1 MEIDLKKLGLD
12 FSDEKKPENPK
23 ALEKEE
29 ADKIH
34 GNQHDLATLVA
45 YIIGVTRD
53 QFGEGHLFNDTFEEM
68 DRQDNLKIIRCLS
81 ILRTNIL
88 RGSAQ
93 ISRMKKMTN
102 ASLRASGMVDTEA
115 YDYLSGKNIRINAEK
130 TNSAYG
136 FLIPVNRYIKERI
149 GNCKSAFPDWLS
161 WNYMLNILIME
172 NGLSLDGCKAAADK
186 FYSSID
192 FYPFRFY
199 INWPGVPQYLGNI
212 LASDERFVRW
222 LYEVNGD
229 EFIDITKVKDIKGEK
244 KEAVYGFLESAVH
257 AVALVDCENTDPYR
271 LFAAFTGL
279 SEYKDK
285 ISRLILIDDPHTVNV
300 WKSLENLLPFPV
312 EHVLVERVA
321 KNKSLVDHKLIIRA
335 CMEFYQNN
343 VDSFMLISS
352 DSDFSELIRSLPAR
366 FIVFL
371 DKEYVGGAFLAFLK
385 DNRVPFCEI
394 DEFLSKSGDE
404 LRNQHIRS
412 KVAAKL
418 EALFENG
425 INDIFEEVLKEE
437 YLTLPAVEKEELRRS
452 IAMNLKI
459 SFTDGR
465 AIVDMKN

>member
-1 MEIDLKKLGLD
+1 MEIDVKKLGLD

-23 ALEKEE
+23 ALQKEE

-45 YIIGVTRD
+45 YIIGVNRD
-53 QFGEGHLFNDTFEEM
+53 QFGEGHLFNDSFLEM

-88 RGSAQ
+88 RGSSQ
-93 ISRMKKMTN
+93 ISRVTRMNNT
-102 ASLRASGMVDTEA
+102 SLRASGMVNTEA
-115 YDYLSGKNIRINAEK
+115 YDYLSGKNIRITAEK
-130 TNSAYG
+130 TGNSAYG

-149 GNCKSAFPDWLS
+149 GNCKNAFPDWLS
-161 WNYMLNILIME
+161 WDYLLKILIME
-172 NGLSLDGCKAAADK
+172 DGLSLDGCKAAADK
-186 FYSSID
+186 FYGSLD
-192 FYPFRFY
+192 FYPFRFF
-199 INWPGVPQYLGNI
+199 INWPGTPQYCGNI

-222 LYEVNGD
+222 LYDVNGD

-244 KEAVYGFLESAVH
+244 KEAVYSFLDAADH
-257 AVALVDCENTDPYR
+257 AVALVDCENTDPYQ

-279 SEYKDK
+279 SDYKDK
-285 ISRLILIDDPHTVNV
+285 ISRLILIDDPHTVNI
-300 WKSLENLLPFPV
+300 WRSLEKLLPFPV
-312 EHVLVERVA
+312 EHVLVERVS

-335 CMEFYQNN
+335 CMEFYQNS

-371 DKEYVGGAFLAFLK
+371 DKKYVGGAFLAFLK

-425 INDIFEEVLKEE
+425 INDIFDEVLKEE
-437 YLTLPAVEKEELRRS
+437 YLTLPSVEKEELRRS
-452 IAMNLKI
+452 IATNLKI

-465 AIVDMKN
+465 AIIEMK